1 MPRNLDITALRS
13 FVAVADAGGV
23 TRAAGFLNL
32 TQSAVSMQL
41 KRLEELLGLPLFDRS
56 GRTIALTTTGEH
68 LLRDA
73 RRILALN
80 DEIWNRMTD
89 PVHEGEIR
97 LGVPHDIV
105 YPAIPQI
112 LQKFH
117 AEFPRVR
124 VNLVSSF
131 TANLLQ
137 MHERGECEIVLTT
150 EQDLRP
156 GGETLLSLPL
166 VWIGAPGGA
175 AWRSRPLRLGFEQRC
190 GFRPGVLAALDRA
203 GIEWEM
209 AVDSDSS
216 RSVEAIVSADIAVH
230 AVLKGTESPQ
240 VEVIRHGG
248 ALPDLQIWR
257 INCYASG
264 TVRTAP
270 LDRLLEIV
278 RDGFVAALGR
288 DHHLASRTSAA

>member
-209 AVDSDSS
+209 AVEFRQQPQRRGHRQRGYRGACGAEGHGIAAGRGDPPWRRAS
-216 RSVEAIVSADIAVH
+216 RPADMADQLLCV
-230 AVLKGTESPQ
+230 GD
-240 VEVIRHGG
+240 G
-248 ALPDLQIWR
+248 ADGAAGP
-257 INCYASG
+257 ASG
-264 TVRTAP
+264 NRARRVRRGPRA
-270 LDRLLEIV
+270 
-278 RDGFVAALGR
+278 
-288 DHHLASRTSAA
+288 